1 VRQRRAAGSL
11 LQVVVLELV
20 SALVA
25 QMSGN
30 SVI

>member
-1 VRQRRAAGSL
+1 VRQSRAAGGL